1 VDARMLVD
9 ECSSMNACRECLLL
23 SVCRWA
29 GPSYVVV
36 DGRVLLKEA
45 SISVASQAPGHQH
58 DRRPGAH
65 WANDDEPMGRLTSS
79 RVIAFEDRSQWRVV
93 ALDVSLRRRRAFAC
107 ESYRFTVWSVWD
119 ASSRRATMDTLHVC
133 CCSVR
138 ICAIEFI
145 GRNSRQSN
153 GRTRFAMIT
162 YTYNSNIS
170 HSASQEHPSTCVET
184 PSSLGRH
191 VRYG

>member
-1 VDARMLVD
+1 MA
-9 ECSSMNACRECLLL
+9 CSRVGCEPQEAEGFCVRELSIHSLECLGC
-23 SVCRWA
+23 V
-29 GPSYVVV
+29 G
-36 DGRVLLKEA
+36 E
-45 SISVASQAPGHQH
+45 H
-58 DRRPGAH
+58 
-65 WANDDEPMGRLTSS
+65 
-79 RVIAFEDRSQWRVV
+79 
-93 ALDVSLRRRRAFAC
+93 
-107 ESYRFTVWSVWD
+107 
-119 ASSRRATMDTLHVC
+119 SSRRATKEILQVW

-162 YTYNSNIS
+162 YTSNSNIG
-170 HSASQEHPSTCVET
+170 HPASREHPSTCVET